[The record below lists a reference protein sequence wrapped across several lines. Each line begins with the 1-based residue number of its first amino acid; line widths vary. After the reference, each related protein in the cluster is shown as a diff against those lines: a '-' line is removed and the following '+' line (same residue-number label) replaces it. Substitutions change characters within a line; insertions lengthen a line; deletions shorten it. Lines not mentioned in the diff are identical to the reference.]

1 MEYIKSDIKLTIGIL
16 VSNRKQHIRNTME
29 ALQPLLKAIPSELI
43 VVDTKGADSDGS
55 IDIVREYTDKIY
67 PFVWCNDFAAARNVC
82 LEHARGEWFLFQD
95 DDEIFDDVSELIEFF
110 KSGEYK
116 NYGSGYYY
124 VRNYFANGSYS
135 MGILG
140 RMVRRTAQT
149 RFVGAV
155 HEHFNMVFEP
165 YKVFSCFVHHYG
177 YAFKNEEEKK
187 KHQERNVT
195 LLKKELARQGMT
207 PRLCAQM
214 AQELFSCK
222 DTRDAGYNFCI
233 QSIKELQQK
242 NLLADACSQW
252 LLIASVRYFKMQDNY
267 DNVLAQAQIL
277 KNQYPLSQMA
287 WLALAGIVVETS
299 APKGNVRAILEYA
312 PYYVEAWDW
321 LNEHPKEAITQ
332 NQLDLADY
340 KEEDYAIQVF
350 QAAATCA
357 NAMKQYE
364 EANRYWNHIP
374 WGKEGFDGTFYYAGV
389 QETKEG
395 LNNVRQ
401 KELLELEE
409 VIKEATPVIRGLLQE
424 GRKEQ
429 AVQLLTTMQ
438 EVVIMLGNKVEQF
451 YGESKSVSEFITLL
465 EECCELIWKCA
476 NVEIGESLNVY
487 SVLEEHLYEVYKGLE
502 KL

>member
-16 VSNRKQHIRNTME
+16 VSNRKQHIRNAME

-43 VVDTKGADSDGS
+43 IVDTKGADSDGS

-67 PFVWCNDFAAARNVC
+67 PFAWCNDFAAARNVC

-95 DDEIFDDVSELIEFF
+95 DDEVFDDVSELIEFF
-110 KSGEYK
+110 QSGEYK
-116 NYGSGYYY
+116 HYGSGYYY

-140 RMVRRTAQT
+140 RMVRRTEQT

-155 HEHFNMVFEP
+155 HEHFNIVFEP

-177 YAFKNEEEKK
+177 YAFQNEEEKK

-214 AQELFSCK
+214 VQELFSCK
-222 DTRDAGYNFCI
+222 DTRDAGYNFCV
-233 QSIKELQQK
+233 QSIKELKRK
-242 NLLADACSQW
+242 NLLEDACSQW

-267 DNVLAQAQIL
+267 DSVLAQAQIL

-287 WLALAGIVVETS
+287 WLALVGIVIETS
-299 APKGNVRAILEYA
+299 APEGNVRAILEYA

-321 LNEHPKEAITQ
+321 LKEHPKEAITQ

-340 KEEDYAIQVF
+340 KDEDYAIQVF

-357 NAMKQYE
+357 NAMKQYG
-364 EANRYWNHIP
+364 EANMYWNHIP
-374 WGKEGFDGTFYYAGV
+374 WGKEGFDGTPYYAGV

-395 LNNVRQ
+395 LNLQNK
-401 KELLELEE
+401 KELIELEQ
-409 VIKEATPVIRGLLQE
+409 VIKEATPVIRGLLEE

-429 AVQLLTTMQ
+429 AVELLITMQ

-451 YGESKSVSEFITLL
+451 YGESKSVSEFIALL

-476 NVEIGESLNVY
+476 NVEINESLNIY